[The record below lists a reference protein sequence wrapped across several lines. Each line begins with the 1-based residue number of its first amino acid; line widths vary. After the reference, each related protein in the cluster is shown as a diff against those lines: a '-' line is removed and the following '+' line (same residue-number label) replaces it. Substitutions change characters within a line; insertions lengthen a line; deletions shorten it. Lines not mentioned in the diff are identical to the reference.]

1 MKSRPL
7 YPGGVGFSRVDAE
20 PLPDPPLDAPARVIG
35 IAASAGGVEA
45 LRRVV
50 SDLPADLPAAICV
63 VLHIPATGRSLLAP
77 ILDRHTALT
86 AVVAEDGQRLRA
98 GVIYVA
104 PADHHLLVRRHTIE
118 LSGGPK
124 ENGVRPA
131 ADPMF
136 RSLARSWG
144 AAAIG
149 VILSG
154 ALDDGSAG
162 AIWLA
167 EAGGVVIV
175 QDPATAVVPGMPASA
190 IAATPPDYTV
200 PLAGIGGVLDRLA
213 RERAPA
219 EEEDTMPPDPDP
231 ADHLEAER
239 RPDGPPTGF
248 TCPECSGA
256 LWELRDGGL
265 VRYRCRVGHTYSE
278 DAMIESQGEAVESA
292 LWTALEVLEERGELL
307 RRLAGRM
314 EGKSRSAGRFQDA
327 AREVSGRATLIR
339 RALAMGAGNH
349 ALSTR
354 DDVEEATA

>member
-1 MKSRPL
+1 
-7 YPGGVGFSRVDAE
+7 VDAE
-20 PLPDPPLDAPARVIG
+20 PLPDPPLDLPARVIG

-77 ILDRHTALT
+77 ILDRDSALT
-86 AVVAEDGQRLRA
+86 AVVAEDGQRIRA
-98 GVIYVA
+98 GTIYVA
-104 PADHHLLVRRHTIE
+104 PADRHLLVRRHTIE
-118 LSGGPK
+118 LSHGPK

-144 AAAIG
+144 ASAIG

-162 AIWLA
+162 TVWLS
-167 EAGGVVIV
+167 EAGGTVIV
-175 QDPATAVVPGMPASA
+175 QDPSSAIVPGMPSAA
-190 IAATPPDYTV
+190 IAADEPDFTA
-200 PLAGIGGVLDRLA
+200 PLEQISGLLTRLA
-213 RERAPA
+213 RETAPVP
-219 EEEDTMPPDPDP
+219 EEEAMLPEPEPPDHLNGEHRP
-231 ADHLEAER
+231 A
-239 RPDGPPTGF
+239 GPPSSF

-256 LWELRDGGL
+256 VWELRDGTL

-278 DAMIESQGEAVESA
+278 DAMVEAQGEAVEAA

-307 RRLAGRM
+307 RRIAGRM
-314 EGKSRSAGRFQDA
+314 EDMPRSAGKFRDA
-327 AREVSGRATLIR
+327 AREAMDRASLLR
-339 RALAMGAGNH
+339 RALSMGVGNH
-349 ALSTR
+349 PLTG
-354 DDVEEATA
+354 DEVEEPAG